1 MYASDVS
8 IAAFA
13 AMSSILYDSVFI
25 NLRWARAA
33 TFLTYYLSIKTY
45 AGFSAYAGIFNPLLY
60 YVIVVA
66 ACAPIA
72 LGIFILVIKILR
84 YKHLVKK
91 GKIIEDDDAYIPY
104 EPISAE
110 Q

>member
-1 MYASDVS
+1 
-8 IAAFA
+8 
-13 AMSSILYDSVFI
+13 
-25 NLRWARAA
+25 
-33 TFLTYYLSIKTY
+33 
-45 AGFSAYAGIFNPLLY
+45 
-60 YVIVVA
+60 VVA

-72 LGIFILVIKILR
+72 LGILILVIKILR